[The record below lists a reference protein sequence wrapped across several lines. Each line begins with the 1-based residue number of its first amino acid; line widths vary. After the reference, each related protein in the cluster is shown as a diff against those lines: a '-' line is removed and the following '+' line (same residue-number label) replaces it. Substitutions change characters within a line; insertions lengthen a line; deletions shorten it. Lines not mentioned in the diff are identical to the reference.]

1 MAEQRYTLRCMNCR
15 EKEENSIISCGLCGG
30 GLTPVYLDSED
41 EATTIRRKQS
51 YIDKPIFETFRNLLP
66 LQHTSQYITL
76 HDYFIPVLSCKN
88 LSQKYFSS
96 LQAKL
101 EFLHLTSSIKD
112 REATIEVSKAKE
124 LGYKTVVVAST
135 GNLASSLASHCQKAS
150 LNCRVYVPATAS
162 NAKLHQIRA
171 YGAIVEKM
179 EMNYDQIVSFVRK
192 EAEQRGYFLGALQAF
207 RSEGYKTV
215 AYELYLQKFSPPQ
228 RVIVPMGD
236 GTTFVGIW
244 QGFRELYRLK
254 LIKRMPQMIGVQEK
268 GLDPIVV
275 RFHASGKLDSS
286 FHGIAKAI
294 HIANPLDGN
303 LAIQAMR
310 ETRGTCLSVTT
321 AEIQNAFQELAL
333 FEGVYTEYASAATF
347 AAFKK
352 LLLVSSLKGIT
363 MLILTGHGLKN

>member
-1 MAEQRYTLRCMNCR
+1 MSCKGE
-15 EKEENSIISCGLCGG
+15 EKNSIISCSLCGG
-30 GLTPVYLDSED
+30 GLTPVYFDSED
-41 EATTIRRKQS
+41 EAATIRRKQLH
-51 YIDKPIFETFRNLLP
+51 IEINEPIFETFHNLLP
-66 LQHTSQYITL
+66 LQHTSRYTTL

-88 LSQKYFSS
+88 LSQKYLCS

-112 REATIEVSKAKE
+112 REATVEVSKAKE

-135 GNLASSLASHCQKAS
+135 GNLASSLASHCQKAG
-150 LNCRVYVPATAS
+150 LNCRVYVPTTVS
-162 NAKLHQIRA
+162 DAKLYQIKT
-171 YGAIVEKM
+171 YGATVEKK
-179 EMNYDQIVSFVRK
+179 EMNYDQIVLFVRK
-192 EAEQRGYFLGALQAF
+192 EAEQRGYFLGGLQAF

-215 AYELYLQKFSPPQ
+215 AYELYLQKPSLPQ

-244 QGFRELYRLK
+244 QGFRDLYRLK
-254 LIKRMPQMIGVQEK
+254 LTKRIPQMIGVQEK
-268 GLDPIVV
+268 GLDPVAI
-275 RFHASGKLDSS
+275 RFNSSGKLDSS

-294 HIANPLDGN
+294 HIVNPLDGD

-310 ETRGTCLSVTT
+310 ETKGTCLSVTT
-321 AEIQNAFQELAL
+321 AEIRNAFQELAIS
-333 FEGVYTEYASAATF
+333 EGIYTEYASAATF

-352 LLLVSSLKGIT
+352 LLLASSLNGIT